1 MVVFGMAAVGAVS
14 GGVCRRLGE
23 RPAAGP
29 ALVGVLMMVVL
40 VVPGVHVSSNPL
52 GLLGAGVERL

>member
-1 MVVFGMAAVGAVS
+1 MVVSGMAGVGAVS

-23 RPAAGP
+23 RPAAGR
-29 ALVGVLMMVVL
+29 ALVGVLMM

-52 GLLGAGVERL
+52 GLFGAGVERL